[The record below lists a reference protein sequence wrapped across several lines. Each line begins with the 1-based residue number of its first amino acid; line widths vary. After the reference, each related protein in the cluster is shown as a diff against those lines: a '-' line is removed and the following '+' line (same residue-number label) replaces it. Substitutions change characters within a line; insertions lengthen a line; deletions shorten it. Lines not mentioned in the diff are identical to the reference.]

1 MIAAADF
8 KSLAEAIKI
17 TGLQNSSK
25 NKKAARKLI
34 LVPPGL
40 EPGTL

>member
-34 LVPPGL
+34 L
-40 EPGTL
+40 TA